1 MLLQMSRSTVLGCVG
16 CLAAS
21 AALAAVFLSL
31 GNPPVARAE
40 EKSAK
45 APADPALERT
55 REQVKMLD
63 DLYKNAVVSI
73 TRTYIDRDDKAPAI
87 MVAKQVF
94 TAMRKQGWHSARL
107 VDATGE
113 PFSDDNSPQTDF
125 EKAAFKAIR
134 SGKPYY
140 EEVVGDGDNRR
151 LLAATVVPSVMQKCS
166 DCHTGKKVGEVL
178 GFLRYDLKVK

>member
-1 MLLQMSRSTVLGCVG
+1 LGCVG

-21 AALAAVFLSL
+21 AALAAAFL
-31 GNPPVARAE
+31 GVWQAPAARAE
-40 EKSAK
+40 EKKAEVSAK
-45 APADPALERT
+45 SDPAIERA
-55 REQVKMLD
+55 REEVKMLD

-73 TRTYIDRDDKAPAI
+73 TKTYVERDDKQPAI

-94 TAMRKQGWHSARL
+94 TAMRKKGWHSARL

-113 PFSDDNSPQTDF
+113 PFNDENAPATDF

-140 EEVVGDGDNRR
+140 EEVVGEGDNRR

-166 DCHTGKKVGEVL
+166 DCHTNQKVGDVL
-178 GFLRYDLKVK
+178 GFLRYDIKVK